1 MLRTY
6 EPYVSSVDV
15 DVRLRATVQESWRER
30 RSILVLSCAHSGYRQ
45 FHDSWWHVSVP
56 GQNLDLPDVAIMK
69 RMLTSPRSYGT
80 AMSIKTSSSM
90 SVPFSCADNSNTVV

>member
-15 DVRLRATVQESWRER
+15 DVRLWTAIQESWRER
-30 RSILVLSCAHSGYRQ
+30 RSILVLPRAHSGYRQ

-56 GQNLDLPDVAIMK
+56 GQNLDLRNNEA
-69 RMLTSPRSYGT
+69 S
-80 AMSIKTSSSM
+80 
-90 SVPFSCADNSNTVV
+90 ADFPAQLRNSHVNQDII